1 MAIQQSLY
9 QILEYCNSKCLA
21 VVPQGGNTSLVGGNV
36 LIITNTLRMNSII
49 SFNKVRRSILRL
61 VNWYVLTVSL
71 FIFIMPLD
79 LVAKESYQI
88 GGNISTNVG
97 GLRLV
102 YYESLH
108 GTVLG
113 LEVVLANGIVIDM
126 LGTL

>member
-1 MAIQQSLY
+1 MIMVYVFNTQLY

-21 VVPQGGNTSLVGGNV
+21 VVPQGGNTSLVGGSV
-36 LIITNTLRMNSII
+36 LVFMRYHTP
-49 SFNKVRRSILRL
+49 
-61 VNWYVLTVSL
+61 YVLTVSL

-79 LVAKESYQI
+79 LVAKERYQI

-108 GTVLG
+108 GTVL
-113 LEVVLANGIVIDM
+113 
-126 LGTL
+126 